1 MENKLA
7 SRLKFLRKKHGISL
21 KKLSQLVDIKFST
34 LKSYEYG
41 LRDITSDNLIILAK
55 FFDVSTN
62 YLLGLED

>member
-7 SRLKFLRKKHGISL
+7 SRLKFLRKKYGISL

-41 LRDITSDNLIILAK
+41 LRDITSDKLIILAK